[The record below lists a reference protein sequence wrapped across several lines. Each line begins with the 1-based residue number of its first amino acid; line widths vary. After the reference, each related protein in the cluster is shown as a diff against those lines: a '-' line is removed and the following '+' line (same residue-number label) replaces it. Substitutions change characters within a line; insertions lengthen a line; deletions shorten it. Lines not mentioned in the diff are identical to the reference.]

1 MAQDLTIRLARSTDY
16 DQILKLSE
24 GICDGH
30 GYLPRRY
37 HTWMAMENMH
47 VMLAFSGDKLVSL
60 VACSIIDEGK
70 TIVTRAGRTSP
81 NFRGQG
87 NYKLLHRALL
97 DFSRKRYPM
106 TQQWRFMR
114 TLAPEMLD
122 NRCEKIDEQDFLTCM
137 VLSSTKR
144 RQQLSLNVDSLEI
157 QSCTKEYVCDVIFQ
171 KEVEKFFPNKVIQA
185 DRFPIEPFRSNID
198 YLMQENDSL
207 YFAVEKC
214 VDGCDPR
221 SFSLGVR
228 SHYVKFMNW
237 CVTIYSNDPQL
248 YQAHLF
254 HQFKRSCEE
263 IKSEFSFVCSHDQ
276 KFTRGGIKLLKELL
290 MLQSDEDIKLKKA
303 FVYKQKLPQV
313 PCHL

>member
-24 GICDGH
+24 GIYDGRD
-30 GYLPRRY
+30 YLPRRY
-37 HTWMAMENMH
+37 HTWMAMENTY
-47 VMLAFSGDKLVSL
+47 VMLVFSGDKLVSL
-60 VACSIIDEGK
+60 GACSIIDEGK
-70 TIVTRAGRTSP
+70 TIVGRAGRTSP

-87 NYKLLHRALL
+87 NFKLLHRALL

-106 TQQWRFMR
+106 IQRWRFVSPL
-114 TLAPEMLD
+114 TLDMLD
-122 NRCEKIDEQDFLTCM
+122 NRYENIDEQDFLTCM

-144 RQQLSLNVDSLEI
+144 PQEFSLNVNSLEI
-157 QSCTKEYVCDVIFQ
+157 QSCTKEYVCDVIFR
-171 KEVEKFFPNKVIQA
+171 KEVEKLFPSKVIQA
-185 DRFPIEPFRSNID
+185 DRFPIEPLRSNID
-198 YLMQENDSL
+198 CLMQENDSL

-214 VDGCDPR
+214 VDGCHPR

-228 SHYVKFMNW
+228 SQYVKFMNW
-237 CVTIYSNDPQL
+237 CVTIYSDDPQL
-248 YQAHLF
+248 YQAHLV

-263 IKSEFSFVCSHDQ
+263 IKSEFSFICSHDQ

-290 MLQSDEDIKLKKA
+290 KLQSEEDIKLMKA
-303 FVYKQKLPQV
+303 FVYELKLPQV